1 MGIKE
6 LTTLEKSDAMMATR
20 SRELALMGSASE
32 VAVVVDVL
40 TRFFSFWAEIQIL
53 EDMTV
58 SGYLTA
64 LKTFT
69 DRLGRYFEYVGL
81 CFDYASPESKRVE
94 QAGRSKKSRALPLN
108 ATERGLLL
116 DADGEIRADG
126 LLFPL
131 ERIRLDRGIF
141 TKLRTLG
148 VRYLMADYQLPGDTL
163 CTQLFVMGLPEEP
176 TRLQVV
182 AADGERF
189 AYECPPIMEGDGQ
202 VVWLADQMEMP
213 VVVVSNDR
221 DVEVMLRM
229 RWLLHAPFREHLVI
243 HMRCNERLTTFLG
256 QRYSKYQ
263 PDLAEKPLP
272 AMLADEDA
280 PLVNVMFGFET
291 TVTEF
296 VGQKRTRAVDAE
308 PESKKAKTTGGKRKS
323 RCIYET
329 PFADIGAQMR
339 TVFSEPREFWAAT
352 WLGFMFGCDYV
363 HKANWVKG
371 TTADYAWGQ
380 ISPAE
385 MDFVSVGGPGPHWV
399 EVDSRRLTAF
409 LDKVF
414 DSKPKMA
421 LRPGAAEY
429 AGTIRRTLWTM
440 GYMVNQSFYPW
451 AVPDP
456 LETADDGTSVWGWRK
471 FGTRVR
477 ETDVV
482 SEMLAQGSARAPQRV
497 GGKHLQTLG
506 TK

>member
-6 LTTLEKSDAMMATR
+6 LTTLEKSDAVMATQ
-20 SRELALMGSASE
+20 SRELALLGTAEE
-32 VAVVVDVL
+32 VGVVVDVL

-58 SGYLTA
+58 SGYLMV
-64 LKTFT
+64 LKKFV
-69 DRLGRYFEYVGL
+69 DRLALYFEYVGL
-81 CFDYASPESKRVE
+81 CFDYASPEAKRVE

-108 ATERGLLL
+108 ATERSLLL
-116 DADGEIRADG
+116 DEDGEIRMDG
-126 LLFPL
+126 LLYPL
-131 ERIRLDRGIF
+131 QRIRLDRDIF
-141 TKLRTLG
+141 RKLRTLG
-148 VRYLMADYQLPGDTL
+148 VRYLMVDYELPEDAI
-163 CTQLFVMGLPEEP
+163 CQQLFVMGWPEEP

-182 AADGERF
+182 ARGGERLV
-189 AYECPPIMEGDGQ
+189 YECPPIMEGDGQ

-221 DVEVMLRM
+221 DVLVMLRA
-229 RWLLHAPFREHLVI
+229 RWLLHRPFRQHLII
-243 HMRCNERLTTFLG
+243 HMRCNERLTTFLNG
-256 QRYSKYQ
+256 KWSKYK

-272 AMLADEDA
+272 MMEPDNA
-280 PLVNVMFGFET
+280 PLVNVMFGFGT

-296 VGQKRTRAVDAE
+296 VGQKRTRATDSD
-308 PESKKAKTTGGKRKS
+308 PGSKRAKTTGGKKKS

-339 TVFSEPREFWAAT
+339 TVFSDPREFWAAS
-352 WLGFMFGCDYV
+352 WLGFMFGCDFV
-363 HKANWVKG
+363 HKSNWVKG

-380 ISPAE
+380 LAPSQ
-385 MDFVSVGGPGPHWV
+385 MDFVEVGGPGPYGVTVHTQ
-399 EVDSRRLTAF
+399 RLKTF
-409 LDKVF
+409 LEGVF

-421 LRPGAAEY
+421 KRPGAMEY

-440 GYMVNQSFYPW
+440 LYMLNQSFYNE

-456 LETADDGTSVWGWRK
+456 LETTPDGTSVWGWKK

-482 SEMLAQGSARAPQRV
+482 SETLPV
-497 GGKHLQTLG
+497 DCLGKE
-506 TK
+506 

>member
-20 SRELALMGSASE
+20 SRELAVLGNESA
-32 VAVVVDVL
+32 VGVVVDVL
-40 TRFFSFWAEIQIL
+40 TRFFSLWAEMQIL

-58 SGYLTA
+58 QGYLNA
-64 LKTFT
+64 LKKFT
-69 DRLGRYFEYVGL
+69 DRLALYFEYVGL

-108 ATERGLLL
+108 ATERDLIL
-116 DADGEIRADG
+116 DADGNIRGDG

-131 ERIRLDRGIF
+131 ERIRLDRTIF

-148 VRYLMADYQLPGDTL
+148 VRYLMVDYELPENAL
-163 CTQLFVMGLPEEP
+163 CRELFVMGWPEDP
-176 TRLQVV
+176 TRLQKV
-182 AADGERF
+182 AQGGERVVH
-189 AYECPPIMEGDGQ
+189 ECPPIVEGDGQ
-202 VVWLADQMEMP
+202 VVWLADSLEMP

-229 RWLLHAPFREHLVI
+229 RWLLHEPFRNNLVI

-256 QRYSKYQ
+256 QRYSKYR

-272 AMLADEDA
+272 AMQDDEDA
-280 PLVNVMFGFET
+280 PLVNVMFGFDT
-291 TVTEF
+291 TETEF
-296 VGQKRTRAVDAE
+296 VGQKRTRAVDWA
-308 PESKKAKTTGGKRKS
+308 PGSKKAKTTGAKDSK

-339 TVFSEPREFWAAT
+339 TVFSEPREFWAAS

-371 TTADYAWGQ
+371 TTADYAWAK

-385 MDFVSVGGPGPHWV
+385 MEFVSVGGPGPYWV
-399 EVDSRRLTAF
+399 RVDSMRLQAF
-409 LDKVF
+409 LDSVF

-421 LRPGAAEY
+421 QRPGALEY

-440 GYMVNQSFYPW
+440 VYMVNQSFHPES
-451 AVPDP
+451 VPDP
-456 LETADDGTSVWGWRK
+456 LETAPDGSSVWGWKK

-482 SEMLAQGSARAPQRV
+482 SE
-497 GGKHLQTLG
+497 TLPVDSLG
-506 TK
+506 IE